1 MRSFLRLAFVLVL
14 LVFVGCG
21 SKTQTTANEPVRGA
35 GRIGQQEIDI
45 GEQPRTVAYKFVMGI
60 VEENYVDAVELMSLE
75 LFFNLMPLLVLEE
88 VPIDQL
94 FSTEYGHKIV
104 DMRPVVKMGYEVVV
118 TSVQDIDS
126 QNYFEEGSRYRDEP
140 AFRVSLNCAD
150 ANGKIYDG
158 SQGSYDTEVHVVI
171 VSEDDE
177 WKVYN
182 FE

>member
-1 MRSFLRLAFVLVL
+1 MKAIVKIGFIVVVFLVL
-14 LVFVGCG
+14 TGCG
-21 SKTQTTANEPVRGA
+21 NKRQITANETEGIE
-35 GRIGQQEIDI
+35 RIGQSEIDK
-45 GEQPRTVAYKFVMGI
+45 GEQPRAVAYKFVMSI
-60 VEENYVDAVELMSLE
+60 VDENYVDAVELMSLE
-75 LFFNLMPLLVLEE
+75 LFFNLMPMLVLEE

-94 FSTEYGHKIV
+94 FSTKYGHKIV

-118 TSVQDIDS
+118 TNVQDVDS
-126 QNYFEEGSRYRDEP
+126 QNFFDDGSNYRDAP

-171 VSEDDE
+171 VREDDE

-182 FE
+182 YE